1 MASKQLGKL
10 RQWAGEIVSSNKTTV
25 SEDFKTLEKDV
36 ELRLAG
42 VERIFA
48 VSEIYVK
55 AVSKKKEVAGE
66 EKEPKAFPVEGV
78 GLAMINHGQDFGG
91 EAAYGQCLNS
101 MGRGLCKVGQYQ
113 EDFSNDVREVWLPTL
128 TNLMDLG
135 QEFSAQR
142 KKLDSRRLALDA
154 ARTKLAKAKKDKEIK
169 EAEEEVR
176 LAKARYDEI
185 SDDVQARMF
194 YIQDNE
200 IQQLRDLTAFLDMM
214 LDFTTKCATA
224 LQEVKD
230 GWIDDS
236 AIEKVEYDRP
246 KTSSHAFPQQDIL
259 SASRR
264 SSGDQDDDAR
274 SEKRPSSRKSGADSG
289 VNTPNGTPGSK
300 SGLSKWVPGSL
311 RRKSRSKSKSFSHL
325 DDTLGEEGST
335 YDAQSERVKAL
346 FGAEDGGDDDII
358 SRSTSQP
365 GNHRSRTNS
374 RASNG
379 TLGSRLPPAL
389 SRRQSENFASQKKLV
404 RALYDYSGGGDELG
418 FKTGDEIVLLSEVSD
433 GWWEGELDG
442 RKGLFPSNYVEELK
456 KPVPPPRPPML
467 TATSGSIPKSRVI
480 PPTPMQATHDSSTD
494 EDRKSHSTSLSR
506 KPSSKSQKSL
516 RRLYADAPPA
526 PYRPHPEHE
535 ARDHSHDE
543 PFGDRYAQSPAEYFP
558 GESDYEQGLLAPSNA
573 NTGASTPGSEIKTKS
588 RSGSLSAGIAGKKA
602 PPPPPTR
609 RANTPSLPAR
619 PVRSKSA
626 STLPPAAPDIKS
638 PFANDTDGDIDDD
651 AGHLSD
657 GGMLLCPTCGCEE
670 FQQNR
675 FKPKG
680 HCSACFH
687 SHA

>member
-36 ELRLAG
+36 ELRLVG
-42 VERIFA
+42 LFA
-48 VSEIYVK
+48 VTEVYVK
-55 AVSKKKEVAGE
+55 AVSKKVEVPGE
-66 EKEPKAFPVEGV
+66 EKEPKAFPVEAV
-78 GLAMINHGQDFGG
+78 GTAMINHGQDFGG

-101 MGRGLCKVGQYQ
+101 MGRGLCKLGQYQ
-113 EDFSNDVREVWLPTL
+113 EDFSNDVRETWLPTL
-128 TNLMDLG
+128 SNLMDLG
-135 QEFSAQR
+135 EEFSAQR

-154 ARTKLAKAKKDKEIK
+154 SRTKLSKAKKDKEIK
-169 EAEEEVR
+169 DAEEEVR
-176 LAKARYDEI
+176 LAKARYDEV

-200 IQQLRDLTAFLDMM
+200 IQQLRDLTTFLDMM
-214 LDFTTKCATA
+214 LDFTTKCTTT

-230 GWIDDS
+230 NWIDDS
-236 AIEKVEYDRP
+236 AIEKVEYDRG
-246 KTSSHAFPQQDIL
+246 KTSSHAFSQQDL
-259 SASRR
+259 PLPSRG
-264 SSGDQDDDAR
+264 SSGDQDDDAK

-289 VNTPNGTPGSK
+289 PNGTAGSK
-300 SGLSKWVPGSL
+300 SGLSRWVPGSL

-325 DDTLGEEGST
+325 DDTVGEEGSA

-346 FGAEDGGDDDII
+346 FGAEDGGQDDII
-358 SRSTSQP
+358 SRSTSQH
-365 GNHRSRTNS
+365 GHRSRTNS

-389 SRRQSENFASQKKLV
+389 SRRQSESFGSQKKLV

-418 FKTGDEIVLLSEVSD
+418 FKTGDEIILLSEVSD

-442 RKGLFPSNYVEELK
+442 RKAREPS
-456 KPVPPPRPPML
+456 
-467 TATSGSIPKSRVI
+467 
-480 PPTPMQATHDSSTD
+480 Q
-494 EDRKSHSTSLSR
+494 
-506 KPSSKSQKSL
+506 
-516 RRLYADAPPA
+516 
-526 PYRPHPEHE
+526 
-535 ARDHSHDE
+535 DE

-558 GESDYEQGLLAPSNA
+558 AENDYEQGLLTTSNSSATPS
-573 NTGASTPGSEIKTKS
+573 SEIKTKS

-602 PPPPPTR
+602 PPPPPNR

-638 PFANDTDGDIDDD
+638 PFANDTDGDADEDG
-651 AGHLSD
+651 GHLSD
-657 GGMLLCPTCGCEE
+657 GGMLLCATCGCDE

-675 FKPKG
+675 FKPRG

>member
-36 ELRLAG
+36 ELRLVG
-42 VERIFA
+42 VERLFA
-48 VSEIYVK
+48 VTEVYVK
-55 AVSKKKEVAGE
+55 AVSKKVEVPGE
-66 EKEPKAFPVEGV
+66 EKEPKAFPVEAV
-78 GLAMINHGQDFGG
+78 GTAMINHGQDFGG

-101 MGRGLCKVGQYQ
+101 MGRGLCKLGQYQ
-113 EDFSNDVREVWLPTL
+113 EDFSNDVRETWLPTL
-128 TNLMDLG
+128 SNLMDLG
-135 QEFSAQR
+135 EEFSAQR

-154 ARTKLAKAKKDKEIK
+154 SRTKLSKAKKDKEIK
-169 EAEEEVR
+169 DAEEEVR
-176 LAKARYDEI
+176 LAKARYDEV

-200 IQQLRDLTAFLDMM
+200 IQQLRDLTTFLDMM
-214 LDFTTKCATA
+214 LDFTTKCTTT

-230 GWIDDS
+230 NWIDDS
-236 AIEKVEYDRP
+236 AIEKVEYDRG
-246 KTSSHAFPQQDIL
+246 KTSSHAFSQQDL
-259 SASRR
+259 PLPSRG
-264 SSGDQDDDAR
+264 SSGDQDDDAK

-289 VNTPNGTPGSK
+289 PNGTAGSK
-300 SGLSKWVPGSL
+300 SGLSRWVPGSL

-325 DDTLGEEGST
+325 DDTVGEEGSA

-346 FGAEDGGDDDII
+346 FGAEDGGQDDII
-358 SRSTSQP
+358 SRSTSQH
-365 GNHRSRTNS
+365 GHRSRTNS

-389 SRRQSENFASQKKLV
+389 SRRQSESFGSQKKLV

-418 FKTGDEIVLLSEVSD
+418 FKTGDEIILLSEVSD

-442 RKGLFPSNYVEELK
+442 RKGLFPANYVEELK

-467 TATSGSIPKSRVI
+467 TATSMPSIPKSRVI
-480 PPTPMQATHDSSTD
+480 PPTPQQATHDSSTD

-535 ARDHSHDE
+535 AREPSQDE

-558 GESDYEQGLLAPSNA
+558 AENDYEQGLLTTSNSSATPS
-573 NTGASTPGSEIKTKS
+573 SEIKTKS

-602 PPPPPTR
+602 PPPPPNR

-638 PFANDTDGDIDDD
+638 PFANDTDGDADEDG
-651 AGHLSD
+651 GHLSD
-657 GGMLLCPTCGCEE
+657 GGMLLCATCGCDE

-675 FKPKG
+675 FKPRG